1 MRRLSAALLVL
12 ACGAA
17 AAAAP
22 PAKNGEIAGVASVV
36 DGDTLEI
43 HGQRIRLFGID
54 TPESRQSCFTHEGR
68 AWPCGRQAAF
78 AVDEAVRGKT
88 VRCKVKDVDRYQ
100 RLVAVCYVGNDD
112 LNAWIVRSGWAFAYQ
127 RYSKDYVPHEQAA
140 RAEQRNIWS
149 GTVENPADYRRK

>member
-1 MRRLSAALLVL
+1 MKLASALALALV
-12 ACGAA
+12 CGGAV
-17 AAAAP
+17 AAAP
-22 PAKNGEIAGVASVV
+22 QKNGEIAGVASVI

-54 TPESRQSCFTHEGR
+54 TPESRQSCYTNEGR

-78 AVDEAVRGKT
+78 AVDEAVSGKT

-127 RYSKDYVPHEQAA
+127 RYSKDYVAHEQAA
-140 RAEQRNIWS
+140 RGERRNIWS